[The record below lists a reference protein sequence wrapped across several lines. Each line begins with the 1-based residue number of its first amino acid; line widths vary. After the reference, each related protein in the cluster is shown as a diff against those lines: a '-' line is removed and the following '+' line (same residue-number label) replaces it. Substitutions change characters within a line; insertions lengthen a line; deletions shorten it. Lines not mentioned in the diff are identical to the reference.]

1 MENIE
6 IKRCLQIFLG
16 KLEMEED
23 KIRVL
28 ICRLAQLEQELDIIV
43 ENSSEGTSGTDVE
56 VVILDGTR
64 FGCLISKNLFF
75 LIFNGIKLYR

>member
-1 MENIE
+1 MEGIE
-6 IKRCLQIFLG
+6 IKRCLQILLG

-28 ICRLAQLEQELDIIV
+28 ICRLAQLEHELDNIV

-56 VVILDGTR
+56 IVILDGTR
-64 FGCLISKNLFF
+64 FGCLIFKYLFF
-75 LIFNGIKLYR
+75 

>member
-6 IKRCLQIFLG
+6 IKRYLQILLG

-43 ENSSEGTSGTDVE
+43 ENSSDGTSGTDVE
-56 VVILDGTR
+56 IVILDGTR
-64 FGCLISKNLFF
+64 FGCLIPKNLSF
-75 LIFNGIKLYR
+75 Y